1 MAVITIAT
9 LAACGGGTAQ
19 ESAKTENGQTQQQEQ
34 KQEPARNK
42 TADELWASIADTT
55 QPTLAE
61 YKNIILNYAFATVN
75 DDFRLEENA
84 SDSVIS
90 RLSKDKATFPNYDD
104 LVFEMMKHE
113 APQLRR
119 WALIKTYSLYGMNS
133 QHLNAIK
140 ELIANETNL
149 YVIHEAIKALSN
161 EGSDPVV
168 GQYLL
173 DMAKHENAKIRKDA
187 ALALGNSWS
196 KSIEGAVDAIITLMN
211 DSDLEVRKTACKW
224 SARLADEKVIDPL
237 VVILNNDADAKLHGD
252 CMNALAAL
260 WYDYPSFKNTS
271 EKAYN
276 AFINYL
282 KKTPR
287 TENIPNWTSLSPI
300 STKGSAYEDW
310 KAGTKYFNV
319 KNFCA
324 VCTELIKDNNT
335 NWLLKDAAIKAIA
348 LHGTKTDLQALKP
361 IMDKLTCKMADNLRD
376 TYQKELDKI

>member
-1 MAVITIAT
+1 MAVIT

-19 ESAKTENGQTQQQEQ
+19 EPVKSGVMQMHQPER
-34 KQEPARNK
+34 EPDKSK
-42 TADELWASIADTT
+42 TAEELWASIADTT
-55 QPTLAE
+55 NVTLAE
-61 YKNIILNYAFATVN
+61 YKNIIFNYAYISID
-75 DDFRLEENA
+75 DDFRLKENA

-90 RLSKDKATFPNYDD
+90 RLSKNKATFPDLGD
-104 LVFEMMKHE
+104 LVFEMMKNE
-113 APQLRR
+113 APQLRA
-119 WALIKTYSLYGMNS
+119 WALVKTFSLYGMNS
-133 QHLNAIK
+133 KHLNAIK